1 MAGILP
7 KIDEDEDYS
16 DEDGEARVNRNSQN
30 SDNFNGDKSDWYDL
44 NLHENWVNK

>member
-16 DEDGEARVNRNSQN
+16 DEEGEARGNRDSQN
-30 SDNFNGDKSDWYDL
+30 SGNFNGDKSD
-44 NLHENWVNK
+44 